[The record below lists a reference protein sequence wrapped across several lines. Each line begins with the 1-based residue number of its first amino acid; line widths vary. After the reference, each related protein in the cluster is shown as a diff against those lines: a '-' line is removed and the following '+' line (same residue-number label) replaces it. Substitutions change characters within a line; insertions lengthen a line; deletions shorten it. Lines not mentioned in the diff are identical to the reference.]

1 MIKKIGLTIGM
12 SVLLTLS
19 AGAQEAPVNA
29 IRDIRQNVTENVKT
43 LREGVKVDIQAKRD
57 TLKKDIEMRREEA
70 KKQVEAK
77 KLEFKEKAKQIR
89 DEKKKQLA
97 ERLDENMRKLNERMT
112 NHFVQVVDKIEAV
125 LGRVKSRMD
134 KAVARGLNVDTV
146 KAAVIDA
153 EKAITAAREA
163 IKVQAAKVYAVALTD
178 ADENLKTDFA
188 KVRQQLHADLKVVRD
203 SVKAA
208 HDAVRKVAVAL
219 AQISK
224 VDEEPAPAPA
234 PVNP

>member
-1 MIKKIGLTIGM
+1 MIKKIVLTIGM
-12 SVLLTLS
+12 SVLLALS

-29 IRDIRQNVTENVKT
+29 IRDIRQNVAENVKT
-43 LREGVKVDIQAKRD
+43 SREGVKVDVQAKRD

-70 KKQVEAK
+70 RKQVEVK
-77 KLEFKEKAKQIR
+77 KLEFKEKANQIR

-125 LGRVKSRMD
+125 LSRVKNRMD
-134 KAVARGLNVDTV
+134 KAVVRGLNVDAV
-146 KAAVIDA
+146 KAAVTEA

-163 IKVQAAKVYAVALTD
+163 IKAQAAKVYAVTLTD

-219 AQISK
+219 AQIPK

-234 PVNP
+234 NP